1 MPSPLALELL
11 AAPLGLLCGSFLNVC
26 IERLPLGESVVT
38 PRSRCPHCRAPIA
51 WSDNIPVLSWL
62 LLHARCRHCRAP
74 ISARYPLVELVLAA
88 WFIITTA
95 RLLPLFRITGPAP
108 LPFETLATA
117 VLSSIAFA
125 TLGFLLLGLLI
136 MDWRTQRLSDAFT
149 LGGTLL
155 AFLLLCSQ
163 AIFLGPTEDQVH
175 LTRAPRLS
183 SPGST
188 AVHGN
193 LILTGPEALLGG
205 RLVAIA
211 AAALVLLTIRWL
223 YARIR
228 GRQGMGLGDVK
239 LLAMIAAFLG
249 FAPAM
254 LSLFLGVVAG
264 GFYGSVLLATRR
276 AGALSRLPLGSFLA
290 AGGLLSA
297 LFGQQILGWYKSL
310 F

>member
-11 AAPLGLLCGSFLNVC
+11 AALFGLLCGSFLNVC
-26 IERLPLGESVVT
+26 IERLPRGESVAN
-38 PRSRCPHCRAPIA
+38 PRSRCPACREPIA
-51 WSDNIPVLSWL
+51 LYDNIPVLSWL
-62 LLHARCRHCRAP
+62 LLRARCRHCQAP
-74 ISARYPLVELVLAA
+74 ISPRYPLVELAVAA
-88 WFIITTA
+88 WFAIAIA
-95 RLLPLFRITGPAP
+95 RLLPLFRVTGPAP

-117 VLSSIAFA
+117 VLDTVGFA
-125 TLGFLLLGLLI
+125 TAGFLLLGLVV
-136 MDWRTQRLSDAFT
+136 MDWRTQRLPDAFT

-163 AIFLGPTEDQVH
+163 AIFLGPTEDQIH

-205 RLVAIA
+205 RLVAIT
-211 AAALVLLTIRWL
+211 AAALVLLSIRWL
-223 YARIR
+223 YRRIR

-254 LSLFLGVVAG
+254 LALFLAIVAG
-264 GFYGSVLLATRR
+264 GLYGSVLLATRR

-290 AGGLLSA
+290 AGGLVSA